1 MKNLFRSR
9 TQILAVV
16 IFVVFVFLMM
26 DLNNRMGELF
36 RLSSQRDK
44 MQIEVV
50 QLRRTEQ
57 ALVTQ
62 VAYATSDAAVK
73 KWAYEEGHK
82 MMPGDNV
89 IIPLSPDNY
98 TPPTPTPIAV
108 TQQKV
113 ENWEV
118 WKALFLGN
126 K

>member
-1 MKNLFRSR
+1 MKNLLRNK
-9 TQILAVV
+9 TQILAIV

-26 DLNNRMGELF
+26 DLNKRMSELF
-36 RLSSQRDK
+36 RLSSQRDT
-44 MQIEVV
+44 QQTEVV

-89 IIPLSPDNY
+89 IVPVSPGNY
-98 TPPTPTPIAV
+98 TPPAPTQIAV
-108 TQQKV
+108 TPQVV

-118 WKALFLGN
+118 WKALFFGSQ
-126 K
+126 